1 MLAEVVSCL
10 KVKGPGKLIWLGI
23 GLAAALLALPSFAA
37 ADASISRSGN
47 KIKLISDGDGDKIQ
61 NAGTDELHDISFQ
74 VEPGHVLRAG
84 PGCRRLRGPHI
95 HAVIVSCGAPSL
107 KENDPN
113 HVTME
118 VDLGGGDDTFV
129 PNRYSDV
136 QPRVI
141 VDGGDGNDLIYGSEN
156 ADELKGG
163 AGNDHL
169 DGLDDS
175 DNLYG
180 GEGNDQLYGGDGDD
194 ALTGEGGVDSIY
206 GDQLRPTK
214 GWGNDVIVSALDFTP
229 DFLGFLP
236 DLVDCGEGGSDA
248 ATVDAVD
255 TASGCETLAG
265 GQSTPP
271 VDVTGTLPLRI
282 TIGAV
287 APAPRAFSEFDR
299 GVPIHVPITF
309 SAAATINSTLTV
321 SEAFARSH
329 HLPSSVIARSIGT
342 PLVLTPITL
351 NSQIR
356 LLWKAR
362 PGLVGVTEAPAK
374 LKVTGTGSDGSTDTA
389 VKSVVLR

>member
-1 MLAEVVSCL
+1 MKRIRQQPTCANVVSMLCL
-10 KVKGPGKLIWLGI
+10 LL
-23 GLAAALLALPSFAA
+23 LAAVVLALPSFAA
-37 ADASISRSGN
+37 ADATISRHGN
-47 KIKLISDGDGDKIQ
+47 SIQLTSDGDGDKIQ

-84 PGCRRLRGPHI
+84 AGCTRLRGPRI

-113 HVTME
+113 HVTMH
-118 VDLGGGDDTFV
+118 VNLGGGDDTFV

-163 AGNDHL
+163 AGNDHI

-180 GEGNDQLYGGDGDD
+180 GEGNDQLFGGDGDD
-194 ALTGEGGVDSIY
+194 ALSGEGGVDSIY
-206 GDQLRPTK
+206 GDQLRPTR
-214 GWGNDVIVSALDFTP
+214 GWGNDLILSALDFTP

-255 TASGCETLAG
+255 TTSGCENLSG

-271 VDVTGTLPLRI
+271 PDTTGTLPLAI
-282 TIGAV
+282 TIGTA
-287 APAPRAFSEFDR
+287 APAARTFSEFDR
-299 GVPIHVPITF
+299 GVPVHVPITF
-309 SAAATINSTLTV
+309 SAAAVITATLSV
-321 SEAFARSH
+321 SAADQRRH
-329 HLPSSVIARSIGT
+329 DLPERVIARDIGT
-342 PLVLTPITL
+342 PLILTPMTF
-351 NSQIR
+351 NSQMR
-356 LLWKAR
+356 LLWNAR
-362 PGLVGVTEAPAK
+362 PHLRDVNTLRAK
-374 LKVTGTGSDGSTDTA
+374 LKITGQASDGSTVRA
-389 VKSVVLR
+389 IKSIVLR